1 MNKISDG
8 KLVKGVGTISAA
20 LAGVVSP
27 AAGATITIL
36 TYFSEE
42 VFSNNHRI

>member
-8 KLVKGVGTISAA
+8 KLVEGVGTISAA
-20 LAGVVSP
+20 L
-27 AAGATITIL
+27 AGATITIL